1 VDDPFLGGRILIK
14 ETIDHLSL
22 EHRIGENLRNIRW
35 LNVCIADHLGTDDH
49 KGASLTET
57 MASTGSNL
65 YFISQM
71 LIHDLLSE
79 LLNNF

>member
-1 VDDPFLGGRILIK
+1 LIE

-22 EHRIGENLRNIRW
+22 EHRIGENLRNICR
-35 LNVCIADHLGTDDH
+35 LNVCIANHLGTDDH
-49 KGASLTET
+49 ERASLTET

-65 YFISQM
+65 NFLSQM

-79 LLNNF
+79 LFYDV